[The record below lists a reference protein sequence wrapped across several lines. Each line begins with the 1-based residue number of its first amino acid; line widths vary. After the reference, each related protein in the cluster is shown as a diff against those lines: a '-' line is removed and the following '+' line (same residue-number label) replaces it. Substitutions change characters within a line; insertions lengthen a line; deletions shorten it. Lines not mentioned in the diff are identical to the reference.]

1 MVSNASTELCRSV
14 ASGDLDA
21 AVVVEPQFA
30 LPKTCEW
37 RPLMDEPLV
46 VVVPR
51 ELAGQDPL
59 ELLRTAPFIQYD
71 RSVLGGQLADRYL
84 HQQGITPRRRLEIN
98 GLMSIAAMVDQ
109 GLGISLLPDWS
120 ALWSDGLAIEKINLP
135 GPAPVR
141 RIGFVWGT
149 HGPHAPVARLFLEQ
163 AQALIEHSRRQVGA

>member
-98 GLMSIAAMVDQ
+98 GLMSNAAMVDQ

-120 ALWSDGLAIEKINLP
+120 ALWSDGLAIEPRN
-135 GPAPVR
+135 R
-141 RIGFVWGT
+141 
-149 HGPHAPVARLFLEQ
+149 
-163 AQALIEHSRRQVGA
+163 S

>member
-1 MVSNASTELCRSV
+1 MLPPVLRRLYEQHPDLSVSVVSNASTELCRMV

-51 ELAGQDPL
+51 EL
-59 ELLRTAPFIQYD
+59 LRTAPFIQYD

-84 HQQGITPRRRLEIN
+84 HQQGITPRRRLEI
-98 GLMSIAAMVDQ
+98 
-109 GLGISLLPDWS
+109 
-120 ALWSDGLAIEKINLP
+120 
-135 GPAPVR
+135 
-141 RIGFVWGT
+141 
-149 HGPHAPVARLFLEQ
+149 RLRKEIL
-163 AQALIEHSRRQVGA
+163 

>member
-51 ELAGQDPL
+51 EL
-59 ELLRTAPFIQYD
+59 LRTAPFIQYD

-84 HQQGITPRRRLEIN
+84 HQQGITPRRRLEI
-98 GLMSIAAMVDQ
+98 
-109 GLGISLLPDWS
+109 
-120 ALWSDGLAIEKINLP
+120 
-135 GPAPVR
+135 
-141 RIGFVWGT
+141 
-149 HGPHAPVARLFLEQ
+149 RLRKEIL
-163 AQALIEHSRRQVGA
+163 